1 MIGNVAHT
9 PFSELWRGD
18 RMRALRR
25 KLMNAQFNG
34 LEACAGCAHVTPA
47 HVERAA
53 APLLRQLE
61 RAPREH
67 D

>member
-1 MIGNVAHT
+1 MT
-9 PFSELWRGD
+9 
-18 RMRALRR
+18 ALRR

-34 LEACAGCAHVTPA
+34 LKACAGCAHVTPA

-61 RAPREH
+61 RAPR